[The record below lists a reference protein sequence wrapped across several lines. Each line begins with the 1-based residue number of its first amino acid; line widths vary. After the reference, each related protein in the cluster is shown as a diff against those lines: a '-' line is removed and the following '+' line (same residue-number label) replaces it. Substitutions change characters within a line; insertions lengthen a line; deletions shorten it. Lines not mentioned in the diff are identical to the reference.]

1 MMMTVF
7 SKNLKYLRL
16 KHHIEQFELAQKL
29 GKKGGSSVANW
40 EKGIAI
46 PNLEVL
52 IQLAHIFDVSVD
64 ELVQIPLFESSFPS
78 INGLYLQLN
87 RERKQSVYYHA
98 RKELNE
104 QNKITKLSDVV
115 EIYGAVAA
123 GTGEFLSDIE
133 YHESFPFNGEV
144 PPHDYAVTVNGNSME
159 PMFTD
164 KQIIFVKRTKEAR
177 SGQIVIAKYDGS
189 NVYVKKL
196 VIDEQ
201 GYRLVSLNKDYNDLL
216 IDNDHNIEVLGTVVL

>member
-1 MMMTVF
+1 MMTVF

-52 IQLAHIFDVSVD
+52 IQLGDIFDVSVD
-64 ELVQIPLFESSFPS
+64 ELVDIPLFESSFPS

-104 QNKITKLSDVV
+104 QNKITQFSDVV
-115 EIYGAVAA
+115 EIYGAVSA
-123 GTGEFLSDIE
+123 GTGEFLSDTE
-133 YHESFPFNGEV
+133 YHEAVPF
-144 PPHDYAVTVNGNSME
+144 S
-159 PMFTD
+159 
-164 KQIIFVKRTKEAR
+164 
-177 SGQIVIAKYDGS
+177 
-189 NVYVKKL
+189 
-196 VIDEQ
+196 
-201 GYRLVSLNKDYNDLL
+201 
-216 IDNDHNIEVLGTVVL
+216 